1 MSNNYFSFKQFTVN
15 QDACAMK
22 VGTDGVLL
30 GAWTRL
36 ALSVTSILDV
46 GCGTGLIALMLAQ
59 RCRAPVTAI
68 DIDDMAVCQARDNF
82 LRSPWHD
89 SMTAIQGDF
98 ITMPETGKYD
108 VIVSNPPFFKNAL
121 DSPDEHRS
129 MARNNFSLSYPDLI
143 SKVSRM
149 LSDAGHFS
157 LIVPSE
163 YEPSLR
169 ALSVANGL
177 YVSRCTRVR
186 TKACKPVTRVLMD
199 FTNDAGALCEEN
211 ELILL
216 DDSGSKSSDYVTLT
230 GEYYINC

>member
-1 MSNNYFSFKQFTVN
+1 MSNNYFSFKQFTVH

-36 ALSVTSILDV
+36 ASSVASVLDV

-59 RCRAPVTAI
+59 RCRTSVTAI

-82 LRSPWHD
+82 LSSPWHD
-89 SMTAIQGDF
+89 SMTVVQGDF
-98 ITMPETGKYD
+98 IAMPETGKYD
-108 VIVSNPPFFKNAL
+108 VIVSNPPFFKNVL

-129 MARNNFSLSYPDLI
+129 MARNNFSLSYSDLI
-143 SKVSRM
+143 GKVSRM
-149 LSDAGHFS
+149 LSEAGHFS
-157 LIVPSE
+157 MIAPSE
-163 YEPSLR
+163 YEPLLR
-169 ALSVANGL
+169 ALSVTNGL

-186 TKACKPVTRVLMD
+186 TKSCKPVTRVLMD
-199 FTNDAGALCEEN
+199 FTNDACALYEER

-216 DDSGSKSSDYVTLT
+216 DDSGSKSSDYVNLT